1 MKMINKLFWVLFALI
16 LTLSS
21 CSTDDSSSGY
31 TSEGNFEK
39 GFFVLN
45 EGNSNLSS
53 ASITFVG
60 DDHRVEEDIF
70 RTINPQADEMGTYL
84 QNMFFD
90 ATRAY
95 IISGSSNAITV
106 VNRFSFE
113 YVNTITTNLTNPR
126 YGVVS
131 NGKIFVT
138 NLGNYSATGGFVTV
152 IDLADLSSSK
162 IMLNTTAER
171 ILAKNNKVYVSNG
184 SFGSGNTI
192 TVIDALSANVE
203 ATINL
208 GQAKMPISIA
218 QHNDVLYVLTKT
230 EVIKISMADYSVLA
244 SLEIPPSIT
253 SPNHLAIDGNSLYF
267 TANGVSVYSFTVDA
281 TEISSTPLL
290 THQSSASSW
299 GAIYGFAVK
308 EGKVYIADV
317 FGTGD
322 SDGKAYV
329 YSASGNLLM
338 DYSVGVIPNGFYFNE

>member
-106 VNRFSFE
+106 VDRFTFE
-113 YVNTITTNLTNPR
+113 YVNTFTTNLTNPR

-152 IDLADLSSSK
+152 IDLADFSSSK

-171 ILAKNNKVYVSNG
+171 IVAKNNKVYVSNG

-192 TVIDALSANVE
+192 TVIDGLSANVE

-208 GQAKMPISIA
+208 GQGKMPTSLA
-218 QHNDVLYVLTKT
+218 QKDNVLYVLTKT
-230 EVIKISMADYSVLA
+230 EVIKISMLDNSILDRIEMP
-244 SLEIPPSIT
+244 SSIT
-253 SPNHLAIDGNSLYF
+253 SPNHLVIDGNGAYF
-267 TANGVSVYSFTVDA
+267 TGNGAFVYSFAADA

-308 EGKVYIADV
+308 DEKIYIADV

>member
-1 MKMINKLFWVLFALI
+1 MKKINNLFLTLFALTI
-16 LTLSS
+16 VLSS
-21 CSTDDSSSGY
+21 CSADDNSNGY
-31 TSEGNFEK
+31 TSEGNFK
-39 GFFVLN
+39 NGFFVLN

-60 DDHRVEEDIF
+60 DDHRLEEDIF
-70 RTINPQADEMGTYL
+70 RTINPEAEEIGTYL
-84 QNMFFD
+84 QSMFFD
-90 ATRAY
+90 ATKAY
-95 IISGSSNAITV
+95 IISGNSNAITV
-106 VNRFSFE
+106 VDRFTFE
-113 YVNTITTNLTNPR
+113 YVNTLTTNLKNPR

-152 IDLADLSSSK
+152 INLADLSSSK

-171 ILAKNNKVYVSNG
+171 IVAKNNKVYVSNG

-192 TVIDALSANVE
+192 TVIDGLSESVE

-208 GQAKMPISIA
+208 GQGKMPTSLA
-218 QHNDVLYVLTKT
+218 QKDDVLYVLTKT
-230 EVIKISMADYSVLA
+230 EVIKISMLDNSILDRI
-244 SLEIPPSIT
+244 EMPSSIA
-253 SPNHLAIDGNSLYF
+253 SPNHLSIDGNNLYF
-267 TANGVSVYSFTVDA
+267 TGNGASVYSFSADA

-299 GAIYGFAVK
+299 GTMYGFAVRN
-308 EGKVYIADV
+308 GKIYVADV

>member
-1 MKMINKLFWVLFALI
+1 MKKINHLFLTLFAL
-16 LTLSS
+16 TLVLIS
-21 CSTDDSSSGY
+21 CSADDNSNGY
-31 TSEGNFEK
+31 FSEGDFKN

-60 DDHRVEEDIF
+60 DDHRLEEDIF

-90 ATRAY
+90 ATKAY
-95 IISGSSNAITV
+95 IVSGSSNSITV
-106 VNRFSFE
+106 VNRFTFE
-113 YVNTITTNLTNPR
+113 YINTITTNLTNPR

-138 NLGNYSATGGFVTV
+138 NLGNYSTTGGFVTV
-152 IDLADLSSSK
+152 IDLTDFSSSK

-208 GQAKMPISIA
+208 GQGKMPISIVE
-218 QHNDVLYVLTKT
+218 HNDVLYVLTKT
-230 EVIKISMADYSVLA
+230 EVVKISVEDNSILSAI
-244 SLEIPPSIT
+244 EIPPSIS
-253 SPNHLAIDGNSLYF
+253 SPNHLALDGNSFYF
-267 TANGVSVYSFTVDA
+267 IGNGVSVYSFAVGA
-281 TEISSTPLL
+281 TEISSLAL
-290 THQSSASSW
+290 FTHNSNSTSW
-299 GAIYGFAVK
+299 GAMYGFTAK
-308 EGKVYIADV
+308 DGKIYVADV

-322 SDGKAYV
+322 SDGKAYI
-329 YSASGNLLM
+329 YSTSGNLLT